1 MSSNENM
8 KDRFQGILPAIVTP
22 LDENGEFAPGV
33 FERLLAHVYE
43 AGTHG
48 VYVCGQTGEGL
59 LQSVT
64 MRQQVAEVAVRCSPP
79 GKLVIIHVG
88 AARLPDAIQ
97 LARHAERIG
106 ASAVSS
112 LPPAGDY
119 NFAEL
124 RHYYQQL
131 AGASGLPFLV
141 YYFPSLCQAIA
152 TLDQILELCEIPR
165 VVGLKFT
172 DYDLYKLQQIHR
184 CGKVIFSGRD
194 EVFAAGMLM
203 GASGG
208 IGSFYNLVP
217 ELFVKVYQCARAG
230 QWEEA
235 RCVQEQINELIRI
248 ALHFPIVAAIKT
260 VLKWRGFDC
269 GGCARATPEPDGIG
283 GTPAARVFAE
293 ERLPWAPYR
302 HPGAARL
309 SA

>member
-1 MSSNENM
+1 MSSSDPIVE
-8 KDRFQGILPAIVTP
+8 RFQGILPALVTP
-22 LDENGEFAPGV
+22 VNEREEFAPQV

-43 AGTHG
+43 AGSHG

-59 LQSVT
+59 LQSVA
-64 MRQQVAEVAVRCSPP
+64 MRQQVAEAAVRNSPR
-79 GKLVIIHVG
+79 GKLVVIHVG
-88 AARLPDAIQ
+88 SARLPDAIQ

-119 NFAEL
+119 TFAEL
-124 RHYYQQL
+124 RRYYQDL
-131 AGASGLPFLV
+131 AGASGLPLLV

-152 TLDQILELCEIPR
+152 TLDQILALCEIPR

-172 DYDLYKLQQIHR
+172 DFDLYKLHQIHLA
-184 CGKVIFSGRD
+184 GKVIFNGRD

-217 ELFVKVYQCARAG
+217 ELFVRVYECARAG

-235 RCVQEQINELIRI
+235 RSAQDQINELIHI
-248 ALHFPIVAAIKT
+248 VLGFPAFPAIKT
-260 VLKWRGFDC
+260 ILKWRGLDC
-269 GGCARATPEPDGIG
+269 GGCLAPRSNLTEAGQLQLREQLLKSRLLG
-283 GTPAARVFAE
+283 AE
-293 ERLPWAPYR
+293 
-302 HPGAARL
+302 
-309 SA
+309 SI